1 MIVIAIANLKGGV
14 GKSTTTLLVAEHWAL
29 EGRRVLVID
38 LDPQS
43 NASFMLLSRQ
53 RVEQLEHDRRTLP
66 HLFADARNG
75 ARRPALDYV
84 VFHASDLKELRPGN
98 RHGGLVSVLPSIPR
112 LWFDE
117 YEFVRHCYLN
127 GADPVEERTKIL
139 RTFLSEL
146 GAYYGYVLLDCPPGF
161 STLTRSA
168 LLLADKIVAPTI
180 ADNTS
185 VRSLR
190 DFVEIGLRETLGIE
204 PRSKLHVVI
213 SKFSPWNNQ
222 RAVLDG
228 LKNAYNVVLPA
239 VPMRDQLLSVSEYLD
254 GRSRTYAQKYR
265 RPRYSPLAPHVSGM
279 CDALHRAILES
290 R

>member
-1 MIVIAIANLKGGV
+1 MITTAVANLKGGV
-14 GKSTTTLLVAEHWAL
+14 GKSTATLFLAEHWAL
-29 EGRRVLVID
+29 KGRKVLVID

-43 NASFMLLSRQ
+43 NTSFMLLSRQ

-75 ARRPALDYV
+75 ARRAALNYIV
-84 VFHASDLKELRPGN
+84 SHASDLSELAPGN
-98 RHGGLVSVLPSIPR
+98 AHGGFVSILPSIPR

-117 YEFVRHCYLN
+117 YDFVKHCYLN
-127 GADPVEERTKIL
+127 GLDPVEKRVEIL
-139 RTFLSEL
+139 SSFLQEISNH
-146 GAYYGYVLLDCPPGF
+146 YGYVLLDCPPGF

-168 LLLADKIVAPTI
+168 LRLADKIVAPTI

-190 DFVEIGLRETLGIE
+190 DFVEIGLRETLAIAPE
-204 PRSKLHVVI
+204 HKLYVII

-228 LKNAYNVVLPA
+228 LRATYNVVLPP
-239 VPMRDQLLSVSEYLD
+239 VPMKDQVLAATEHLH
-254 GRSRTYAQKYR
+254 GRTRTYAQKYR
-265 RPRYSPLAPHVSGM
+265 RPRYSPLAPHVAGM
-279 CDALHRAILES
+279 CEALYQAIVA
-290 R
+290 